1 MNINKLKIVFFGT
14 ANVALPVLESLFRNH
29 EVVAVVTSPDALVG
43 RKKELTES
51 PVSVLAKEMKVLL
64 LKPESV
70 KETEFVNQL
79 KSFDA
84 DIFVVVAYGKILP
97 TQIINLPRYKTLNV
111 HFSLLPKYRGASP
124 IQTAIL
130 NGETK
135 TGTSIFVLDEK
146 MDTGPVIAQES
157 IDIDPDDNYIT
168 LPLKLAQK
176 SAKLLISVLPGYIN
190 GDVKPVIQDDFSATY
205 TKILSKADGKIDF
218 QKTAP
223 EIYNQFR
230 AFFPWPGIWTEFG
243 GKTLKILDCTPTEM
257 QNQNAYS
264 DVKSEHGSNSVET
277 VTYKPGTVLTG
288 GIVVC
293 GKGTFLEIVSLKPE
307 GKNEMKMADFL
318 NGNSGFVGSVLK

>member
-1 MNINKLKIVFFGT
+1 MNISSEAGSRSAGNKLKIVFFGT

-29 EVVAVVTSPDALVG
+29 EVVAVVTSPDSLVG

-51 PVSVLAKEMKVLL
+51 PVSVLAKEMKVVL

-70 KETEFVNQL
+70 KQSEFVEQL
-79 KSFDA
+79 KSFGA

-97 TQIINLPRYKTLNV
+97 SEIINLPRYKTLNV

-135 TGTSIFVLDEK
+135 TGTSIFVLDES

-168 LPLKLAQK
+168 LPLKLAQR
-176 SAKLLISVLPGYIN
+176 SAKLLIGVLPRFVDGS
-190 GDVKPVIQDDFSATY
+190 VKPLPQDDSSATY
-205 TKILSKADGKIDF
+205 TKILTKADGKMDF
-218 QKTAP
+218 QKTAS

-230 AFFPWPGIWTEFG
+230 AFFPWPGIWTEFA
-243 GKTLKILDCTPTEM
+243 GKTLKILDCVPTAM
-257 QNQNAYS
+257 QNQSAT
-264 DVKSEHGSNSVET
+264 D
-277 VTYKPGTVLTG
+277 TYRPGTVLPG
-288 GIVVC
+288 GIVAC
-293 GKGTFLEIVSLKPE
+293 GSGTFLEIVSLKPE
-307 GKNEMKMADFL
+307 GKNEMKIGDFL
-318 NGNSGFVGSVLK
+318 NGNSEFVGSVLK